1 MVLFAVA
8 GGLAKGMGA
17 LLHNSI
23 HAPMNSVSKGKPV
36 LIEKEGRFSNSFS
49 SVSWADFFLD
59 SSLGRWRAN
68 SDGYGEQID
77 GDALG

>member
-1 MVLFAVA
+1 MTNTDEFTLRPRVQEFLAEAVRYQERQARVSYGDA

-36 LIEKEGRFSNSFS
+36 
-49 SVSWADFFLD
+49 
-59 SSLGRWRAN
+59 
-68 SDGYGEQID
+68 
-77 GDALG
+77 